1 MLTTKCLGIWM
12 DHANANIIE
21 FADGP
26 LETNIIQSQF
36 THEVKEDVLGRSEYG
51 MHKKEQHQQSNF
63 YKKIGDVIRN
73 YTDVILFGPTKAKTE
88 LFNMLRADHILKKLR
103 SLFYR
108 QIKCLLTSNMPLS
121 GIILQKRSFD
131 SNFRNTESRNDSTN

>member
-1 MLTTKCLGIWM
+1 MTTTKYLGIWM

-26 LETNIIQSQF
+26 LETNIIRSQF

-51 MHKKEQHQQSNF
+51 MHKKEQHQQSDF
-63 YKKIGDVIRN
+63 YKKIGEVIRN

-88 LFNMLRADHILKKLR
+88 LFNMLREDHNFEKIAINVLQTSKMTNQQQHAFVR
-103 SLFYR
+103 DYFS
-108 QIKCLLTSNMPLS
+108 IK
-121 GIILQKRSFD
+121 
-131 SNFRNTESRNDSTN
+131 

>member
-1 MLTTKCLGIWM
+1 MITTKCLGIWM

-36 THEVKEDVLGRSEYG
+36 THEVKEDILGRSEYG
-51 MHKKEQHQQSNF
+51 MHKKEQSQQSDF

-88 LFNMLRADHILKKLR
+88 LFNMLREDHNFERIAINVLQTGKMTNQQQHAFVR
-103 SLFYR
+103 SYFS
-108 QIKCLLTSNMPLS
+108 IK
-121 GIILQKRSFD
+121 
-131 SNFRNTESRNDSTN
+131 

>member
-1 MLTTKCLGIWM
+1 MTTKKCLGIWM

-36 THEVKEDVLGRSEYG
+36 THEVKEDILGRSEYG

-63 YKKIGDVIRN
+63 YKKIGEVIRK

-88 LFNMLRADHILKKLR
+88 LFNMLKADHNFEKIA
-103 SLFYR
+103 
-108 QIKCLLTSNMPLS
+108 IKVIQTDNMTHQQQHAFVWDQFS
-121 GIILQKRSFD
+121 GK
-131 SNFRNTESRNDSTN
+131 